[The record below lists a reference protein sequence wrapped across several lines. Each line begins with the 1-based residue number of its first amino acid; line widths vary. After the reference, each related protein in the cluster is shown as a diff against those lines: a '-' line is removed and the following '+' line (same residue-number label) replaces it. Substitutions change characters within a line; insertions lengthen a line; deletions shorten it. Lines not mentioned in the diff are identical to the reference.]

1 MGPKKKRG
9 LMKELTID
17 EDVRI
22 AVNLKLKD
30 FRNNE
35 EEKGNFFLPFLLFI
49 FELNAVFTC
58 GDS

>member
-9 LMKELTID
+9 LYKELTID

-35 EEKGNFFLPFLLFI
+35 EEKGRS
-49 FELNAVFTC
+49 LN
-58 GDS
+58 